1 MTSQSQLLIIPTDQ
15 FKTLTVSVKFIG
27 SFRPDTVNERVL
39 LPQILLAA
47 TKRHPS
53 KLAMQ
58 LTFDTLF
65 GTQIA
70 GSTGK
75 IGHQSVISFA
85 TTIVREDLLGVSIYE
100 DVANLFHE
108 ILFEPKTRNGCFL
121 KTVVDTEIR
130 HLEDSLHAIYN
141 DKTEYAYR
149 QMRAKMFDGEL
160 FAYSDQGNLESLDQV
175 TPQTLWNAYR
185 EMIEKDAV
193 EVYVVGDDSSESFA
207 SKLMAK
213 LPHRAVD
220 ASAVWLDKELS
231 RRTAPQ
237 RFVDTDEVKQTKI
250 DIGYRTHTWYDS
262 EDVFAMFLFNTLFGD
277 SEQSVLFQ
285 TVRETQHLCYS
296 IQSSFHH
303 NKGFLVVSAGIDAS
317 KVDQTIAAIEAE
329 RQKIVDGAF
338 TEVDLQLAKQWMKE
352 GQRRGLDSPS
362 SMIVRHFNY
371 KHQLKR
377 PYDKDAFER
386 YLDLVS
392 VDDIKKAAAK
402 IQLDT
407 IHVLTQGGTR

>member
-1 MTSQSQLLIIPTDQ
+1 MTSQSQLMIIPTDQ

-39 LPQILLAA
+39 LPQVLLAA

-58 LTFDTLF
+58 LKFDTLY
-65 GTQIA
+65 GTQIV

-85 TTIVREDLLGVSIYE
+85 TTIVREDLLGLSIYE

-108 ILFEPKTRNGCFL
+108 ILFEPKTRNGAFL
-121 KTVVDTEIR
+121 KTVVNTEVR
-130 HLEDSLHAIYN
+130 HLADSLHAIYN

-149 QMRAKMFDGEL
+149 QMRAKMFEGEL
-160 FAYSDQGNLESLDQV
+160 FAHSDQGNLDSLDQV

-193 EVYVVGDDSSESFA
+193 EVYVVGDDSSEAFA
-207 SKLMAK
+207 TKLMAK
-213 LPHRAVD
+213 LPRRAVD

-231 RRTAPQ
+231 KRTGAQ
-237 RFVDTDEVKQTKI
+237 RFVDTDDVKQTKI

-262 EDVFAMFLFNTLFGD
+262 QDVFAMFLFNTLFGD

-285 TVRETQHLCYS
+285 TVREKQHLCYS

-392 VDDIKKAAAK
+392 VEDIRKAAAK

>member
-1 MTSQSQLLIIPTDQ
+1 MIIPTDQ
-15 FKTLTVSVKFIG
+15 FKTLTVSIKFIG
-27 SFRPDTVNERVL
+27 PFRRDTVNERAL
-39 LPQILLAA
+39 IPQILLAA

-58 LTFDTLF
+58 LRFDTLF
-65 GTQIA
+65 GTQIV
-70 GSTGK
+70 GSTAK
-75 IGHQSVISFA
+75 IGHQSVISF
-85 TTIVREDLLGVSIYE
+85 TTSIVREALLGTPVYE

-108 ILFEPKTRNGCFL
+108 IFFEPKTRNGGFL
-121 KTVVDTEIR
+121 KSVVDTEL
-130 HLEDSLHAIYN
+130 HLLSDSLLAIYN

-149 QMRAKMFDGEL
+149 QMRAKMFEGEL
-160 FAYSDQGNLESLDQV
+160 FAYSDQGDLDSLDQV
-175 TPQTLWNAYR
+175 TPESLWRSYR
-185 EMIEKDAV
+185 EMIESDAV
-193 EVYVVGDDSSESFA
+193 EVYVVGDSTSEAFA
-207 SKLMAK
+207 DILLAK

-231 RRTAPQ
+231 KRTSPQ
-237 RFVDTDEVKQTKI
+237 RFVDTDDVKQTKI

-285 TVRETQHLCYS
+285 TVREQQHLCYS

-303 NKGFLVVSAGIDAS
+303 NKGFLVVSAGIDAA
-317 KVDQTIAAIEAE
+317 KVDQTIAAIETE

-338 TEVDLQLAKQWMKE
+338 SEDDLQLAKQWMKE

-377 PYDKDAFER
+377 AYDKDAFER
-386 YLDLVS
+386 YLDQVT
-392 VDDIKKAAAK
+392 VDDVRRAAAK

-407 IHVLTQGGTR
+407 IHVLTQGDSR